1 MGRGLVRAII
11 ILGDMM
17 CSKKRFIPVILQ
29 VACALALLLGSSM
42 SLALRAAGIR
52 RSNLF
57 QTDLSLTP
65 VTYLSKLLG
74 TPCVAA
80 FSQLELFRVLISL
93 CGNNLL
99 HFRYRFAIDGVA

>member
-29 VACALALLLGSSM
+29 VACALAFLAPSSH
-42 SLALRAAGIR
+42 
-52 RSNLF
+52 
-57 QTDLSLTP
+57 
-65 VTYLSKLLG
+65 YLSKLQG
-74 TPCVAA
+74 IPCIAA

>member
-1 MGRGLVRAII
+1 MHSSFVIRRHVQ
-11 ILGDMM
+11 
-17 CSKKRFIPVILQ
+17 SKKILLLLQILPEQYLEGAIPVILQ

-65 VTYLSKLLG
+65 VTYFSKLLG
-74 TPCVAA
+74 
-80 FSQLELFRVLISL
+80 I
-93 CGNNLL
+93 
-99 HFRYRFAIDGVA
+99 

>member
-29 VACALALLLGSSM
+29 IACALA
-42 SLALRAAGIR
+42 
-52 RSNLF
+52 F
-57 QTDLSLTP
+57 LTHP
-65 VTYLSKLLG
+65 SHYLSKLLG
-74 TPCVAA
+74 IPCVAA

-93 CGNNLL
+93 RGNNLL
-99 HFRYRFAIDGVA
+99 HFRYRFAIDGVT

>member
-42 SLALRAAGIR
+42 SLALTGR
-52 RSNLF
+52 RDTAFKSVPDRF
-57 QTDLSLTP
+57 VAHPSH
-65 VTYLSKLLG
+65 LL
-74 TPCVAA
+74 
-80 FSQLELFRVLISL
+80 E
-93 CGNNLL
+93 
-99 HFRYRFAIDGVA
+99 